1 MIKLT
6 VLVLSVTSFVYAQ
19 NIDSNFSVLH
29 TKENII
35 KFADH
40 LFCEKD
46 YLRSA
51 NEYLR
56 IEEALRAEG
65 INFKIALSLSAIGDY
80 STAKNIF
87 GHIKESSDYYCWSK
101 PEIMKIFFLEEKYS
115 ELRKYYSVN
124 NNLSLLQS
132 ELPESKLYFI
142 SYLKDNENIPT
153 LQDFTRPFNS
163 DEREEVNFLYRMKA
177 DPPSKS
183 PITASILSALIPGA
197 GKIYTGEISDGI
209 VALITTGLFTF
220 LAYDNFQANHNFRA
234 WLFTGL
240 ATMFYAG
247 NIYGSYS
254 SAQLYNARIQFEFNL
269 RLDSFLKSKHYFI
282 PLYDFCE

>member
-1 MIKLT
+1 MTKLT
-6 VLVLSVTSFVYAQ
+6 LLVLSVTSFVYAQ
-19 NIDSNFSVLH
+19 SIDSNLSVLH
-29 TKENII
+29 QKENII

-56 IEEALRAEG
+56 IDEALRDEE

-80 STAKNIF
+80 STAKNVF
-87 GHIKESSDYYCWSK
+87 GQIKESSDYYGWSK
-101 PEIMKIFFLEEKYS
+101 PEIMKIFFLEEEYS
-115 ELRKYYSVN
+115 ELRKHYSAH
-124 NNLSLLQS
+124 NNLSLLRS
-132 ELPESKLYFI
+132 ESPESKLYFV
-142 SYLKDNENIPT
+142 SYLKDNENIPS
-153 LQDFTRPFNS
+153 LQDFKKSFNF
-163 DEREEVNFLYRMKA
+163 DEQEEVTFLYQMKA
-177 DPPSKS
+177 NPPSKS

-209 VALITTGLFTF
+209 IALITTGLFSF
-220 LAYDNFQANHNFRA
+220 LAYDNFQADHNFRA

-240 ATMFYAG
+240 AAMFYAG

-254 SAQLYNARIQFEFNL
+254 SAQLYNARIKFEFNL
-269 RLDSFLKSKHYFI
+269 RLDSFLKSKNYFI
-282 PLYDFCE
+282 PLYEFCE

>member
-1 MIKLT
+1 MTKLT
-6 VLVLSVTSFVYAQ
+6 LLVLSVTSFAYAQ

-56 IEEALRAEG
+56 IDEALRDEE
-65 INFKIALSLSAIGDY
+65 IDFKIAFSLSAIGDY
-80 STAKNIF
+80 STAKSIF
-87 GHIKESSDYYCWSK
+87 GQIKESSVYYSWSK
-101 PEIMKIFFLEEKYS
+101 PEIMKIFFLEQEYS
-115 ELRKYYSVN
+115 DLRKYYCAIN
-124 NNLSLLQS
+124 NVKLLQNES
-132 ELPESKLYFI
+132 PESKLYFV
-142 SYLKDNENIPT
+142 SYLKDDEKIPP
-153 LQDFTRPFNS
+153 LQEFTKPFNFS
-163 DEREEVNFLYRMKA
+163 EQEEVNLLYQMKVN
-177 DPPSKS
+177 PPSKS

-209 VALITTGLFTF
+209 IALITTGLFTF
-220 LAYDNFQANHNFRA
+220 LAYDNFQANHSFRA

-240 ATMFYAG
+240 AAMFYAG

-254 SAQLYNARIQFEFNL
+254 SAQLYNARIKFEFNL
-269 RLDSFLKSKHYFI
+269 RLDSFLKSKNYFI
-282 PLYDFCE
+282 PLYDFCK

>member
-1 MIKLT
+1 MTKLT
-6 VLVLSVTSFVYAQ
+6 LLVLSVTSFAYAQ
-19 NIDSNFSVLH
+19 SIDSNLSMLH
-29 TKENII
+29 QKENII

-56 IEEALRAEG
+56 IDEALRDEE

-80 STAKNIF
+80 STAKNVF
-87 GHIKESSDYYCWSK
+87 GQIKESSAYYSLSK
-101 PEIMKIFFLEEKYS
+101 PEIMKIFFLEEEYS
-115 ELRKYYSVN
+115 ELRKHYSAH
-124 NNLSLLQS
+124 NNLSLLRS
-132 ELPESKLYFI
+132 ESPESKLYFV
-142 SYLKDNENIPT
+142 SYLKDNENIPS
-153 LQDFTRPFNS
+153 LQDFKKSFNF
-163 DEREEVNFLYRMKA
+163 DEQEEVNFLYQMKVN
-177 DPPSKS
+177 PPSKS

-209 VALITTGLFTF
+209 IALITTGLFSF
-220 LAYDNFQANHNFRA
+220 LAYDNFQADHNFRA

-240 ATMFYAG
+240 AAMFYAG

-254 SAQLYNARIQFEFNL
+254 SAQLYNARIKFEFNL
-269 RLDSFLKSKHYFI
+269 RLDSFLKSKNYFI
-282 PLYDFCE
+282 PLYEFCE

>member
-1 MIKLT
+1 MTKLT
-6 VLVLSVTSFVYAQ
+6 LIVLSVTSFVYAQ
-19 NIDSNFSVLH
+19 TIDSNSSVLH
-29 TKENII
+29 RKENII

-56 IEEALRAEG
+56 IDEALRG
-65 INFKIALSLSAIGDY
+65 DVIDFKIALSLSAIGDY
-80 STAKNIF
+80 SIAKNTF
-87 GHIKESSDYYCWSK
+87 GQINESSAYYSLSK
-101 PEIMKIFFLEEKYS
+101 PEIMKIFFLEEEYS
-115 ELRKYYSVN
+115 ELRKYYSAH

-132 ELPESKLYFI
+132 ESPESKLYFV
-142 SYLKDNENIPT
+142 SYLKDNENIPS
-153 LQDFTRPFNS
+153 LQDFTRPFNL
-163 DEREEVNFLYRMKA
+163 DEREEVNFLHQMKA

-197 GKIYTGEISDGI
+197 GKIYTGEISDGVI
-209 VALITTGLFTF
+209 ALITTGLFAF
-220 LAYDNFQANHNFRA
+220 LAYDNFQADHNFRA

-240 ATMFYAG
+240 AAMFYAG

-254 SAQLYNARIQFEFNL
+254 SAQLYNARIKFEFNL
-269 RLDSFLKSKHYFI
+269 RLDSFLKSKNYFI
-282 PLYDFCE
+282 PPYEFCE